1 MIEETNRT
9 ILTGMNEE
17 QRRVA
22 IEVAF
27 GEPCYDLLAS
37 QEGDINRATA
47 VVNYQPDDTG
57 LARAVLIGDCGC
69 VNHQTKSMTCRH
81 GWGWEWKARDLN
93 MTGHRGSLKA
103 VPCPSGKTAKVL
115 DVDTGKMIMLA
126 PFAMN
131 QDNFYRFQR
140 AEWGD
145 VSRGDAKDLAA
156 FNMAVSEGK
165 NNAWKPDG
173 DSQ

>member
-1 MIEETNRT
+1 MKEIKRT
-9 ILTGMNEE
+9 ILTGMTEE
-17 QRRVA
+17 ERKVA
-22 IEVAF
+22 IEEAF

-47 VVNYQPDDTG
+47 VVNYEPDDTG

-69 VNHQTKSMTCRH
+69 VNHQTKSMECRH
-81 GWGWEWKARDLN
+81 GWGWKWVARDLN

-103 VPCPSGKTAKVL
+103 IPCPSGKTAKTL
-115 DVDTGKMIMLA
+115 DVETGEMILLA

-145 VSRGDAKDLAA
+145 VSRADARDLAD
-156 FNMAVSEGK
+156 FNLAVSEGR
-165 NNAWKPDG
+165 NNGWKPDG
-173 DSQ
+173 GSQ